1 MADATE
7 DEIVLDDA
15 PAPEPEVVVTD
26 KKYTAPDDGLQ
37 QLRRQLD
44 SETTARQNAEREAAA
59 ARERAYAAM
68 TETHENRL
76 SLVSNAIDTVQQ
88 SNAMLKARLREAMAV
103 GDYDAAADI
112 QEAMT
117 VNAAKLMQL
126 EQGRQ
131 SLEQQP
137 APQQPR
143 YQAPDPVE
151 ALAQQLSPRSAAWI
165 RAHPEYARDPRL
177 NQRMLAAHNLVTS
190 YGVPEDSDEYFAEI
204 EDKLQVR
211 PQSRREEPDDA
222 MAAAATVTQR
232 RASPAAAPVSRDRDP
247 TPGSKPRTISLS
259 AAEREAAEASGM
271 SYVDYWKAQQ
281 ALKKEGRL
289 H

>member
-1 MADATE
+1 MADASE
-7 DEIVLDDA
+7 DDIVIDA
-15 PAPEPEVVVTD
+15 PAAEPEIVVTD
-26 KKYTAPDDGLQ
+26 KKYAAPDDGLQ

-44 SETTARQNAEREAAA
+44 NETAARQNAEREAAA

-68 TETHENRL
+68 TETHENRI
-76 SLVSNAIDTVQQ
+76 SLVANAIDTVQQ

-126 EQGRQ
+126 EQGKQ
-131 SLEQQP
+131 SLEQAP
-137 APQQPR
+137 APQQPK

-177 NQRMLAAHNLVTS
+177 YQRMLAAHNLITS
-190 YGVPEDSDEYFAEI
+190 YGVQEDSDEYFAEI

-211 PQSRREEPDDA
+211 QQSRRDEPDDA

-259 AAEREAAEASGM
+259 AAEREAADASGM
-271 SYVDYWKAQQ
+271 TYVEYWKAQQ